1 MKKFTSSS
9 ELPIM
14 FDDNIK
20 TTSVS
25 FFISDLN
32 SISCKILIALHF
44 NYSTESF

>member
-1 MKKFTSSS
+1 MEKFTSSS

-25 FFISDLN
+25 FFIADLN